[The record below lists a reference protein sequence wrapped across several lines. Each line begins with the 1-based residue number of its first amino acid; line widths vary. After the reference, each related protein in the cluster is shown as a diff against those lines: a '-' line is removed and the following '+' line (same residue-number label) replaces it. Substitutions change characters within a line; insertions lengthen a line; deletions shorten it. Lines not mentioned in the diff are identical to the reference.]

1 MKEEEPVNLLFKEII
16 GQTPAINLLK
26 AALKKKQIANAYLF
40 TGIEGIGRKLT
51 SLRFIEG
58 LINNGYSNTSIRR
71 RIESRN
77 HPDLL
82 WIEPTYKNQG
92 KLITQ
97 SVAANEKFNSRN
109 LPQIRL
115 EQIKEVKRFAGE
127 KPVESN
133 SSIVL
138 IEDIERINESAANA
152 LLKTLEEP
160 SKSIF
165 ILISERP
172 ELILKT
178 ILSRCQKIT
187 FHRLDINS
195 IQEIFNS
202 KDASR
207 RKYYSTISQT
217 KELLSLANGSPGSI
231 IKHMESWEN
240 IPIELWPRI
249 KSITNQKPIEALS
262 LAKDLVDEL
271 DLEQQI
277 WIIQWLQQHFWIKEN
292 NFDAIK
298 KLEKL
303 RIQIQSFVNTRL
315 AWEITLLKLNKH

>member
-1 MKEEEPVNLLFKEII
+1 M
-16 GQTPAINLLK
+16 
-26 AALKKKQIANAYLF
+26 
-40 TGIEGIGRKLT
+40 
-51 SLRFIEG
+51 
-58 LINNGYSNTSIRR
+58 
-71 RIESRN
+71 
-77 HPDLL
+77 
-82 WIEPTYKNQG
+82 
-92 KLITQ
+92 
-97 SVAANEKFNSRN
+97 
-109 LPQIRL
+109 
-115 EQIKEVKRFAGE
+115 
-127 KPVESN
+127 
-133 SSIVL
+133 
-138 IEDIERINESAANA
+138 
-152 LLKTLEEP
+152 
-160 SKSIF
+160 
-165 ILISERP
+165 
-172 ELILKT
+172 ILKT